1 MGVTWKLALN
11 YLRNNKKRA
20 FIIGICILIS
30 TILITAVL
38 LLISSY
44 KEYIIT
50 QARNE
55 GNWEVGFRN
64 ITYEEAC
71 IIEKHNNVKEISV
84 MHNLGTYKNINNTD
98 AYYISPSILGCDEN
112 TMKNLVKN
120 NLYYGRMPENSNEV
134 IINLNNNFDKVGD
147 TLVQTLENGENKEYT
162 VVGIMYSYNNFFES
176 NQVITLLDR
185 EVLKPDD
192 KVNIT
197 VLSYNIN
204 EIYSDYYDIY
214 YQLGSYRNEYG
225 STLNDMV
232 QYNKTLLEYENVLD
246 YTSDFQKNIYTVEGI
261 FIGIIVICSMIF
273 IYSIINISVI
283 ERKKYFG
290 ILKSIG
296 ATTKQMRRSIRVE
309 LLIILLITIPLGIVI
324 GICLDFLLITII
336 NNILPEIATSY
347 SSILRAF
354 QSNEEFRLA
363 IPVSTI
369 FISIFIVVL
378 TVYISSIIPIRK
390 VSWLQAISL
399 IKQNKEK
406 VRVKKKVSKKT
417 KNIKNVEF
425 TLATKNIERYKS
437 RYFAIIMSLIISI
450 VLIIASNYYI
460 INIASNTDLTDYNY
474 SIIIQYDSGKH
485 ENLVEKIIDDIQE
498 ANIAEKVISNSRRRY
513 AVLVNTNNISD
524 EEKDFSR
531 KLYGEDNSFLA
542 HYDYIFISDE
552 YDYSDP
558 SDIYCIWMN
567 FLMLN
572 EDAYN
577 QYLHEIGVDG
587 LEGNECILVDFIH
600 EKTKYYNGIRLT
612 NYNEGDEIT
621 IRNGMPGYSNAER
634 LQEDN
639 AKLTIKKITDRIP
652 QNLSYVENGPLIVGT
667 EETIKEIEKQLYGEY
682 KIEYPN
688 EIKYGYISLKVNN
701 INTTNEFIGFLKEKY
716 DLNDYDYIDINNDD
730 NDNSIQGNEEVSQES
745 IDNANLLRNIFIYSF
760 IGIITLI
767 GIFNMYNAI
776 NTNLEI
782 RKREVVSLITIG
794 MEEKQVNKMLL
805 IENMVC
811 GILALVPGIAIGLLA
826 SYIVYLICI
835 DYTWY
840 RLEIPWISIAIS
852 VIGIIIVTAISTI
865 YLKKKIFADNLIE
878 VLKQEEI

>member
-44 KEYIIT
+44 KEYRIT

-71 IIEKHNNVKEISV
+71 IIEKHDNVKEISV
-84 MHNLGTYKNINNTD
+84 MHNLGSYKNINNTD

-134 IINLNNNFDKVGD
+134 MINSNNNLDKVGD

-261 FIGIIVICSMIF
+261 FIGIIVACSMIF

-406 VRVKKKVSKKT
+406 VRVKKKVSKKM

-450 VLIIASNYYI
+450 VLIIVSNYYI

-542 HYDYIFISDE
+542 HYDYIFKSDE

-667 EETIKEIEKQLYGEY
+667 EETIKEIEKQLCGEY

-794 MEEKQVNKMLL
+794 MEEKQINKMLL

-811 GILALVPGIAIGLLA
+811 GILALVLGIAIGLLS

>member
-1 MGVTWKLALN
+1 
-11 YLRNNKKRA
+11 
-20 FIIGICILIS
+20 
-30 TILITAVL
+30 
-38 LLISSY
+38 
-44 KEYIIT
+44 
-50 QARNE
+50 
-55 GNWEVGFRN
+55 
-64 ITYEEAC
+64 
-71 IIEKHNNVKEISV
+71 
-84 MHNLGTYKNINNTD
+84 
-98 AYYISPSILGCDEN
+98 
-112 TMKNLVKN
+112 
-120 NLYYGRMPENSNEV
+120 
-134 IINLNNNFDKVGD
+134 
-147 TLVQTLENGENKEYT
+147 
-162 VVGIMYSYNNFFES
+162 
-176 NQVITLLDR
+176 
-185 EVLKPDD
+185 
-192 KVNIT
+192 
-197 VLSYNIN
+197 
-204 EIYSDYYDIY
+204 
-214 YQLGSYRNEYG
+214 
-225 STLNDMV
+225 
-232 QYNKTLLEYENVLD
+232 
-246 YTSDFQKNIYTVEGI
+246 
-261 FIGIIVICSMIF
+261 
-273 IYSIINISVI
+273 
-283 ERKKYFG
+283 
-290 ILKSIG
+290 
-296 ATTKQMRRSIRVE
+296 
-309 LLIILLITIPLGIVI
+309 
-324 GICLDFLLITII
+324 
-336 NNILPEIATSY
+336 
-347 SSILRAF
+347 
-354 QSNEEFRLA
+354 
-363 IPVSTI
+363 
-369 FISIFIVVL
+369 
-378 TVYISSIIPIRK
+378 
-390 VSWLQAISL
+390 
-399 IKQNKEK
+399 
-406 VRVKKKVSKKT
+406 
-417 KNIKNVEF
+417 
-425 TLATKNIERYKS
+425 
-437 RYFAIIMSLIISI
+437 
-450 VLIIASNYYI
+450 
-460 INIASNTDLTDYNY
+460 
-474 SIIIQYDSGKH
+474 
-485 ENLVEKIIDDIQE
+485 
-498 ANIAEKVISNSRRRY
+498 
-513 AVLVNTNNISD
+513 
-524 EEKDFSR
+524 
-531 KLYGEDNSFLA
+531 
-542 HYDYIFISDE
+542 
-552 YDYSDP
+552 
-558 SDIYCIWMN
+558 MN

-667 EETIKEIEKQLYGEY
+667 EETIKEIEKQLCGEY

-794 MEEKQVNKMLL
+794 MEEKQINKMLL

-811 GILALVPGIAIGLLA
+811 GILALVLGIAIGLLS